1 MDMLSVVMVG
11 IDVTQAPELADM
23 EWIVHGSIGA
33 VKLEN
38 VTSIINSKA
47 IKEMISGA
55 QLRAARAFIGWTARA
70 LATKAAVPLFTIEW
84 IEGEGKIT
92 GKDLKHLAAMGDT
105 LEAAGIEFT
114 ADDGVQGVRLHP
126 NSTKRRRA
134 SGSRTQ
140 S

>member
-1 MDMLSVVMVG
+1 M
-11 IDVTQAPELADM
+11 
-23 EWIVHGSIGA
+23 
-33 VKLEN
+33 VKLKN
-38 VTSIINSKA
+38 VTSIINGKA
-47 IKEMISGA
+47 IEGMISGA

-70 LATKAAVPLFTIEW
+70 LATKAAVPLFTVEW

-92 GKDLKHLAAMGDT
+92 RKDLEHLAAIRDT

-126 NSTKRRRA
+126 KRKRA

-140 S
+140 RTRPDPTYLRKAKSSANPSQG